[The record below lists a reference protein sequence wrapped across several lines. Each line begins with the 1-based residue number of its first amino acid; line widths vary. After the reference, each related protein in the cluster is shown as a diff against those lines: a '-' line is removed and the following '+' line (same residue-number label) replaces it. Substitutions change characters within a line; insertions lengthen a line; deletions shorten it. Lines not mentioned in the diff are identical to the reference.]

1 MPFHVPPAAGSV
13 AGNPA
18 ECRAVPRQICISP
31 HGSLL
36 PCVACMLSRSDFY
49 CQSSAEWVSRDKPR
63 AERAIPRSSMH
74 HAIADPRR
82 VRRACRPAPTRRV
95 RRATVDLRN
104 VSRYLSTVYLVLA
117 PHPVARRPAFAVRC
131 GRSVRVLRFATRRF
145 SCVVCPVRAHT
156 TPRSCGWCIILRSAV
171 SIQLEF

>member
-49 CQSSAEWVSRDKPR
+49 CQWVSRDKPSR
-63 AERAIPRSSMH
+63 ARDPTVIDAMRSPIRAACVARVV
-74 HAIADPRR
+74 PRR
-82 VRRACRPAPTRRV
+82 RV
-95 RRATVDLRN
+95 A
-104 VSRYLSTVYLVLA
+104 
-117 PHPVARRPAFAVRC
+117 
-131 GRSVRVLRFATRRF
+131 
-145 SCVVCPVRAHT
+145 
-156 TPRSCGWCIILRSAV
+156 
-171 SIQLEF
+171 